1 MSLCSEY
8 VLSLSLTLTYSPFT
22 LLLDTDLKCCS
33 FHSNMGSSCTVYT
46 FFCLPESYFPLF
58 SDNVDTSN

>member
-22 LLLDTDLKCCS
+22 LLLDADLKCCS

-46 FFCLPESYFPLF
+46 LF
-58 SDNVDTSN
+58 LLA